1 MFQNLNTYIF
11 VIGIVLFAVL
21 ALTNLLA
28 IALLLAFAFI
38 LSFFIQRFG
47 LRMIGIEL
55 VTFVSV
61 VAGFVYGPFVG
72 ITIALV
78 LIIFHLLVSGYFG
91 IYFAWVIPEYPIAAY
106 IASTMTGQGIISV
119 GILIVIGLNVINIFL
134 TAIAYR
140 QNIGKYFLYAVT
152 NVLLNVI
159 LFMAAGQLVVD
170 ILR

>member
-1 MFQNLNTYIF
+1 MFPKLDAYILI
-11 VIGIVLFAVL
+11 IGLVVLAVL

-28 IALLLAFAFI
+28 IALLLAVAFI

-72 ITIALV
+72 IAIALV

-106 IASTMTGQGIISV
+106 IASTMSSQSIVSV
-119 GILIVIGLNVINIFL
+119 GILIVIGLNVINILL
-134 TAIAYR
+134 TAVAYR
-140 QNIGKYFLYAVT
+140 QNIGKYLLYAVT

-159 LFMAAGQLVVD
+159 LFMAAGQIVVD
-170 ILR
+170 IL